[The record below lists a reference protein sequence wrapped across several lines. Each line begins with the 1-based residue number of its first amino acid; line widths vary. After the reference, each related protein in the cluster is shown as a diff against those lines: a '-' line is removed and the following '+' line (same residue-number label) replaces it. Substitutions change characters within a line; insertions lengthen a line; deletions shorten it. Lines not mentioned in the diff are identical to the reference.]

1 MVRFDCPGDN
11 AARDSVLAELSKL
24 SSEACKHLNVCVD

>member
-24 SSEACKHLNVCVD
+24 SSEASKHLNVCVD